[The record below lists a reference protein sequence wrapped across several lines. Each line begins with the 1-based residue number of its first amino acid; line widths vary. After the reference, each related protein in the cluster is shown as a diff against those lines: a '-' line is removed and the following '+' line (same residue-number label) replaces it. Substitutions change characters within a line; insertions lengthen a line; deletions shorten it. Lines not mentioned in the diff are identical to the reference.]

1 MEGFMHRL
9 LLLRARLHLLEALP
23 ELEELTIVS
32 DDDGLFAEED
42 VMRWNEGCERRFL
55 DSPG

>member
-9 LLLRARLHLLEALP
+9 VLLRAHLHLLEALP

-32 DDDGLFAEED
+32 DDDGLFSED

>member
-1 MEGFMHRL
+1 MHRL
-9 LLLRARLHLLEALP
+9 VLLRAGLHLLEALP

-32 DDDGLFAEED
+32 DHDGLFSEED
-42 VMRWNEGCERRFL
+42 VMWWNESCERRFL